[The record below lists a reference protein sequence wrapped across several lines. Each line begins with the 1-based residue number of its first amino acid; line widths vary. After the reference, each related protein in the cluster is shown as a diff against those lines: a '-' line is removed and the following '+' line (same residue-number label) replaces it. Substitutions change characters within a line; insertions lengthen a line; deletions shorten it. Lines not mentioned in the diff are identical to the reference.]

1 MEIQKLTID
10 VKNKAG
16 TTTWNNDG
24 HDRAHITIKPEICK
38 VCPHQLCIAGCPTE
52 CFKIYDDEMKFQF
65 EDCTE
70 CGTCAIMCDQ
80 DSVEW
85 HYPRGTYGIQ
95 YNQG

>member
-1 MEIQKLTID
+1 MEIQKIKID

-16 TTTWNNDG
+16 VTTWKNDG
-24 HDRAHITIKPEICK
+24 HDRAHITIKPEICNQ
-38 VCPHQLCIAGCPTE
+38 CPHQLCIAGCPTE
-52 CFKIYDDEMKFQF
+52 CFKIYDGAMTFQF